1 MTDSL
6 ELVLRPIANL
16 LNRNIVATTPAR
28 ELCEQLSGTIVAI
41 RVRDTALAM
50 YFTIGDGAVEL
61 SADSDSDPDVVITGS
76 LLTLARIA
84 GTAGEQAIRDGS
96 LELTGDA
103 ETAQAFQTLLG
114 FAAPDIEEEL
124 SGVIGDVAAHRLG
137 ETARGV
143 RNWARAARSTMASN
157 IREYVQEE
165 SRDVPSRY
173 ETERFSSRVDS
184 LRDDVDRLEARLNR
198 LNPLSDGD

>member
-28 ELCEQLSGTIVAI
+28 ELCEQLSGTSVAI

-50 YFTIGDGAVEL
+50 YFTIGDSAVEL
-61 SADSDSDPDVVITGS
+61 STDSESDPDVVITGS

-84 GTAGEQAIRDGS
+84 GTSGEQAIRDGS

-103 ETAQAFQTLLG
+103 EAAQAFQTLLG

-198 LNPLSDGD
+198 LNPLKDGD

>member
-16 LNRNIVATTPAR
+16 LNRNIVAKTPAR
-28 ELCEQLSGTIVAI
+28 ELCEQLSRTTVAI

-50 YFTIGDGAVEL
+50 YFTIGDSAVEL
-61 SADSDSDPDVVITGS
+61 STDSDSDPDVVITGS

-84 GTAGEQAIRDGS
+84 GTSGEHAIRDGS
-96 LELTGDA
+96 LQLTGDA

-143 RNWARAARSTMASN
+143 RNWARAARSTMAAN

-173 ETERFSSRVDS
+173 ETERFSSQVDT